1 VCPVRIPKKIRPFPV
16 DPGELTSF
24 HFLPYRP
31 RPIPSSIAMD
41 FQMQQTMA
49 APARNFPSFGYCD
62 SYFVENH
69 DDEGIYVRAAAER
82 ERARN
87 VAKLRQKSLAEEL
100 SRLTADEYQEDVLDH
115 MEHMEAQTM
124 PDIQSIEIQ
133 TEIQWFM
140 RPYLLDFLLEAHHAF
155 QLLPETLHL
164 AVNLLDRYCSK
175 RVVYKRHYQLV
186 GCAALLIAAKYGD
199 RKERVPTIR
208 ELKSMCCSLYDDD
221 MFTQMEWHVLQTLNW
236 VIGHPT
242 VTSFL
247 ELALFE
253 VAPDSELEH
262 MCWYISELALYHKD
276 FIPVRPSIMARSCLA
291 LARCILARQTS
302 RCDDWSLRYD
312 SQVALN
318 LSNYLTQPSQAL
330 LRKYASPHLSN
341 VSTTID
347 IFLKHQALLAQQRVM
362 PIVNEMPQME
372 IDPVPANA
380 YLAPQTPQKPGYGN
394 GAGGML
400 TPPITPDK
408 DHMNHPG
415 YAVSQGLLPRVV
427 APCTPTP
434 PSHLGHQP
442 HSHFAAA
449 PQAYMGQVQYVP

>member
-1 VCPVRIPKKIRPFPV
+1 MAYLPQLPQQQAQPVPGPRSFP
-16 DPGELTSF
+16 
-24 HFLPYRP
+24 
-31 RPIPSSIAMD
+31 
-41 FQMQQTMA
+41 
-49 APARNFPSFGYCD
+49 NFGYCD

-69 DDEGIYVRAAAER
+69 DDEEGIYARAAAER

-87 VAKLRQKSLAEEL
+87 VAKLRQKALGEEISRATAE
-100 SRLTADEYQEDVLDH
+100 EYQEDVLDH
-115 MEHMEAQTM
+115 MEHMEAETM
-124 PDIQSIEIQ
+124 PDLQSIEIQ

-164 AVNLLDRYCSK
+164 AVNLLDRYCSR

-247 ELALFE
+247 QLALTE
-253 VAPDSELEH
+253 VAFDPELEH
-262 MCWYISELALYHKD
+262 MSWYISELALYHKE
-276 FIPVRPSIMARSCLA
+276 FISVRPSVMARSCLA
-291 LARCILARQTS
+291 LSRCILSRQQS
-302 RCDDWSLRYD
+302 RYGDWSARYD
-312 SQVALN
+312 AQVVIN
-318 LSNYLTQPSQAL
+318 LSNHLAHPSQAL
-330 LRKYASPHLSN
+330 LRKYASPHLSS

-347 IFLKHQALLAQQRVM
+347 MFLKHQAMLAQRVAHA
-362 PIVNEMPQME
+362 PINDVPQME
-372 IDPVPANA
+372 VDSHPPSNT
-380 YLAPQTPQKPGYGN
+380 YLTPQTPQKPTYVATGN
-394 GAGGML
+394 FGML

-408 DHMNHPG
+408 DHLVASNCGSNQVM
-415 YAVSQGLLPRVV
+415 LPRIVH
-427 APCTPTP
+427 CTPTP
-434 PSHLGHQP
+434 PPSGEYLTQHHLGCAAPHQFIPQP
-442 HSHFAAA
+442 HFN
-449 PQAYMGQVQYVP
+449 P

>member
-1 VCPVRIPKKIRPFPV
+1 MAFQQQQLPDPRTFP
-16 DPGELTSF
+16 
-24 HFLPYRP
+24 
-31 RPIPSSIAMD
+31 A
-41 FQMQQTMA
+41 
-49 APARNFPSFGYCD
+49 FGYCD

-69 DDEGIYVRAAAER
+69 DDDDGIFARAASER

-87 VAKLRQKSLAEEL
+87 VAKIRQKALAEEL
-100 SRLTADEYQEDVLDH
+100 SLATADEYQEDILDH
-115 MEHMEAQTM
+115 MEFMEGQTM

-186 GCAALLIAAKYGD
+186 GCASLLIAAKYGD

-247 ELALFE
+247 QLALTE
-253 VAPDSELEH
+253 VALDPELEH
-262 MCWYISELALYHKD
+262 MSWYISELALYHKE
-276 FIPVRPSIMARSCLA
+276 FIPALPSVMARSCLA
-291 LARCILARQTS
+291 LARCILSRQQPRS
-302 RCDDWSLRYD
+302 DDWSARYD
-312 SQVALN
+312 HIVVLN
-318 LSNYLTQPSQAL
+318 LSNHLAHPSQAL
-330 LRKYASPHLSN
+330 SRKYASPHLSS

-347 IFLKHQALLAQQRVM
+347 LFLKHQAMLAQRVVVQTPVDDM
-362 PIVNEMPQME
+362 TRMD
-372 IDPVPANA
+372 IDATSANV
-380 YLAPQTPQKPGYGN
+380 YLTPQTPQKPGY
-394 GAGGML
+394 ASAAHGML

-408 DHMNHPG
+408 EHLNG
-415 YAVSQGLLPRVV
+415 TAYSVTQCV
-427 APCTPTP
+427 APRAPQCTPTP
-434 PSHLGHQP
+434 PPSEMHGHHTSFAMPTQQYMPQP
-442 HSHFAAA
+442 HFH
-449 PQAYMGQVQYVP
+449 Q